1 MEGKARIIF
10 PILATAV
17 IVFAVSAVVTLVN
30 IGFNGHFARRW
41 LAAFIIGWPVA
52 SVIGYV
58 ALPFVGR
65 LTARLVALIEG
76 RRV

>member
-41 LAAFIIGWPVA
+41 LAAFIQG
-52 SVIGYV
+52 
-58 ALPFVGR
+58 
-65 LTARLVALIEG
+65 
-76 RRV
+76 